1 MREPNDVGQNG
12 FDLPPGL
19 FKPSGMDSVPENP
32 PPEPSAVTPAPPR
45 LAPDPPSRL
54 GRRKTWWEKLLAVL
68 GAIGA
73 AVAKFFAQI
82 KLLLIPILKFG
93 LPVLKTGGTM
103 LLSMWV
109 YAQLYGWW
117 FGVGFVILIFI
128 HECGH
133 LIAAKIFGLKVSAP
147 MFIPFMGAVILL
159 KESPRNAWVEAWT
172 GITGPI
178 LGSVG
183 ALGSELIYLAT
194 GNPMYQA
201 LAYTGF
207 FLNLFNLAPISPLDG
222 GRVVTALSPWLW
234 VAGYVIMGL
243 FAINHLS
250 FILIIIMVAGL
261 PRLFSLF
268 RAKTDA
274 QRRYF
279 EVTATQRFCIATVYF
294 GLIALLM
301 LGMEQTFVQA
311 G

>member
-1 MREPNDVGQNG
+1 MGGAKEFGQNG
-12 FDLPPGL
+12 FDLPLGL
-19 FKPSGMDSVPENP
+19 FKPFEMDSVPENS
-32 PPEPSAVTPAPPR
+32 PPEPPAATAVPPR

-54 GRRKTWWEKLLAVL
+54 GRKKSWWEKMLAML

-73 AVAKFFAQI
+73 AMAKFFAQI
-82 KLLLIPILKFG
+82 KLLLLPILKFG

-103 LLSMWV
+103 LLSMWF
-109 YAQLYGWW
+109 YAQVWGWW
-117 FGVGFVILIFI
+117 FGVGFVVLIFI

-159 KESPRNAWVEAWT
+159 KESPRNAWVEAWI
-172 GITGPI
+172 GIAGPI
-178 LGSVG
+178 FGSLGAV
-183 ALGSELIYLAT
+183 GSELIYQAT
-194 GNPMYQA
+194 GNPMYRA

-268 RAKTDA
+268 RNKTDA

-279 EVTATQRFCIATVYF
+279 EVSLAQRFYIAGMYF

-301 LGMEQTFVQA
+301 LGMEQTFVPHN
-311 G
+311 

>member
-1 MREPNDVGQNG
+1 
-12 FDLPPGL
+12 
-19 FKPSGMDSVPENP
+19 MDSVPENQ
-32 PPEPSAVTPAPPR
+32 PPEPTADIPVPPVLATSAPAKPAR
-45 LAPDPPSRL
+45 KKTWLDKILAP
-54 GRRKTWWEKLLAVL
+54 L
-68 GAIGA
+68 GALGA
-73 AVAKFFAQI
+73 MLAKFFAQI
-82 KLLLIPILKFG
+82 KLFIIPILKFG

-109 YAQLYGWW
+109 YAMLYGWW

-159 KESPRNAWVEAWT
+159 KESPRNAWVEAWI
-172 GITGPI
+172 GIAGPI
-178 LGSVG
+178 FG
-183 ALGSELIYLAT
+183 ALGALGCVLIYQAT

-234 VAGYVIMGL
+234 VAGYVIMGI

-250 FILIIIMVAGL
+250 IILIVIMVLGL

-279 EVTATQRFCIATVYF
+279 EVSLSQRFYIATVYF
-294 GLIALLM
+294 GLIALLIV
-301 LGMEQTFVQA
+301 GMEQTYVQTH
-311 G
+311 

>member
-1 MREPNDVGQNG
+1 
-12 FDLPPGL
+12 
-19 FKPSGMDSVPENP
+19 MDSVPENQ
-32 PPEPSAVTPAPPR
+32 PPEPAETMAVPPR

-54 GRRKTWWEKLLAVL
+54 GRKKTWKEKILAPL
-68 GAIGA
+68 GALGA
-73 AVAKFFAQI
+73 MLAKFFAQI
-82 KLLLIPILKFG
+82 KLFLIPLLKFG
-93 LPVLKTGGTM
+93 LPLLKTGGTM

-109 YAQLYGWW
+109 YAMLYGWW
-117 FGVGFVILIFI
+117 FGAGFVILIFI

-147 MFIPFMGAVILL
+147 MFIPLMGAVILL
-159 KESPRNAWVEAWT
+159 KESPRNAWVEAWI
-172 GITGPI
+172 GIAGPI
-178 LGSVG
+178 FGSLGAVG
-183 ALGSELIYLAT
+183 CELIYQAT
-194 GNPMYQA
+194 GNPLYRA

-234 VAGYVIMGL
+234 VAGYVIMGI

-261 PRLFSLF
+261 PRLISLF
-268 RAKTDA
+268 RNKTDA

-279 EVTATQRFCIATVYF
+279 EVTAGQRICIATVYF

-301 LGMEQTFVQA
+301 LGMEQTFVPNH
-311 G
+311 